1 MAIKHFQYARLLYDI
16 LISQKSYTVA
26 FVARRTG
33 TPPSTI
39 YKYCEGTLVV
49 PVEFQSKI
57 YNATGDIDFL
67 NFTRD
72 DTDMVLINRQRG
84 EGEKTVLEE
93 TLDVA
98 SASGK
103 LIARVQKALDK
114 KSEAGEDLSD
124 NESKAIDKDINS
136 VIKELEDLRARKE
149 RGVV

>member
-1 MAIKHFQYARLLYDI
+1 MTIKHFQYAQLLYDI
-16 LISQKSYTVA
+16 LISQKRYTVE

-67 NFTRD
+67 NFTID
-72 DTDMVLINRQRG
+72 DTDKVLIDRLRG
-84 EGEKTVLEE
+84 EGKKSVLEE

-103 LIARVQKALDK
+103 LIARVQKALDE
-114 KSEAGEDLSD
+114 KSEEGKDLS
-124 NESKAIDKDINS
+124 NKENKAIDKDINS
-136 VIKELEDLRARKE
+136 VIKELEDLRVRKE
-149 RGVV
+149 RGN